1 MSQNQLKAAE
11 NILLFEEKK
20 YPESL
25 LPFYA
30 DATRKWFD
38 GFKEKILMAA
48 ADR

>member
-1 MSQNQLKAAE
+1 MNQNQIKAAE

-20 YPESL
+20 YPETL
-25 LPFYA
+25 LPFFA

-48 ADR
+48 ANN